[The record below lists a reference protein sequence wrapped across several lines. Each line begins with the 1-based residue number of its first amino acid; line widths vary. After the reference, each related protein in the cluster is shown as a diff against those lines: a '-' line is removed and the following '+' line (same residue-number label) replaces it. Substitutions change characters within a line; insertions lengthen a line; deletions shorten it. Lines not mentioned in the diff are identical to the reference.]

1 MADNKTTITYE
12 NVDATAENIRNY
24 SKTMQGI
31 FDDFNATM
39 NYIFSSG
46 MFEGQASQQFRSE
59 YDQLKSK
66 FDSYTSLVEQFA
78 NNISSA
84 NRDVKATEQSIAK
97 DVEMVQFGPDG
108 N

>member
-1 MADNKTTITYE
+1 MNNNTTITYE
-12 NVDATAENIRNY
+12 RVEADAASIKGY
-24 SKTMQGI
+24 SSNMKNI

-39 NYIFSSG
+39 NNIFSSG

-66 FDSYTSLVEQFA
+66 FDAYTSLVEQFA
-78 NNISSA
+78 NSISSA
-84 NRDVKATEQSIAK
+84 NQDVKTTEQSILRDA
-97 DVEMVQFGPDG
+97 ESL